1 MLSDYISS
9 TDILGIDGSF
19 LYVHSI
25 HFFYPY
31 FAIHLKI
38 YSDSESISGALM
50 KSMGAKPHKSY
61 ASERIYQGN
70 C

>member
-1 MLSDYISS
+1 M
-9 TDILGIDGSF
+9 G
-19 LYVHSI
+19 
-25 HFFYPY
+25 HFYMYTVFIFFHPY
-31 FAIHLKI
+31 FAIHLKVR
-38 YSDSESISGALM
+38 SDSESISGALM